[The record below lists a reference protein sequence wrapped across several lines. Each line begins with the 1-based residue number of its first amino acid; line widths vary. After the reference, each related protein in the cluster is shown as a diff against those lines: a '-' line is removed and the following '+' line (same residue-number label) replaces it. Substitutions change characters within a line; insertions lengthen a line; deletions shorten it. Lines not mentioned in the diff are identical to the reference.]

1 MPRTPTTILLLLG
14 PLPVLAQDTT
24 PVAVWPVG
32 LVIGALVL
40 FVAGMA
46 WLVTALARRLL
57 VEARTGG
64 AAAFARLTEL
74 PCGVPDGTIRALI
87 SCFIIIFGFLLIG
100 LQKPLGLASAE
111 ALTGFIGAVISFYF
125 ATRHGEQARQA
136 AIRADTPPPPSEP
149 ANTAA
154 GSNALANARGVLD
167 AAAIAT
173 GLAARLAP
181 GSDLARRAEAATAG
195 ARQALD
201 STVAALH
208 SGDAA
213 AIAGA
218 VGAAHAAVQGALGR
232 DNPATEVIAD
242 ALAGFRSGSAGAAL
256 LGLGGPAGLVA
267 AVGIGA
273 FQAVSRGTEHF
284 ERWKARVLDRP
295 YTTNLFPPGPV
306 DAAVALSALELS
318 PIFAAAFLPPGL
330 PPAERFAT
338 AARLAVAVRQDDAA
352 ALAGMGSFA
361 SWDEFEAGLQQFRG
375 RLLDHALDAVDAAPI
390 DLAPVGLGNVPPVS
404 QQALRDALQALRQD
418 PQIRDLDSLVLLLT
432 GLATSPDLRRAE
444 ALTLLR
450 HQLAAAGPIA
460 DAALRTT
467 ALAQSEPVA

>member
-1 MPRTPTTILLLLG
+1 MRRTPTTILLLLG
-14 PLPVLAQDTT
+14 PLPVLAQDTA
-24 PVAVWPVG
+24 PGAVWPVG
-32 LVIGALVL
+32 LLIGALVL

-46 WLVTALARRLL
+46 WLVAALARRLL
-57 VEARTGG
+57 AEARVAG
-64 AAAFARLTEL
+64 APAFLRLTEL

-125 ATRHGEQARQA
+125 ATRSGEQARHA
-136 AIRADTPPPPSEP
+136 AARAE
-149 ANTAA
+149 TAA
-154 GSNALANARGVLD
+154 GSTALATARGVLD
-167 AAAIAT
+167 AAAVAT

-181 GSDLARRAEAATAG
+181 GSDLARRAEAAAAD
-195 ARQALD
+195 ARQVLD
-201 STVAALH
+201 SAVAALQ
-208 SGDAA
+208 SGDPA

-218 VGAAHAAVQGALGR
+218 AGAAHAAVRDALGR

-242 ALAGFRSGSAGAAL
+242 ALAGFRSGTAGATL
-256 LGLGGPAGLVA
+256 LGFGGPAGLVA
-267 AVGIGA
+267 AIGIGA
-273 FQAVSRGTEHF
+273 FQAISRGTEHF

-306 DAAVALSALELS
+306 DAAVALSALEAS
-318 PIFAAAFLPPGL
+318 PIFAAAFLTPGL

-338 AARLAVAVRQDDAA
+338 AAQLAMAARQDDTV
-352 ALAGMGSFA
+352 ALATSGHFA
-361 SWDEFEAGLQQFRG
+361 SEDEFEAGLQQFRG

-390 DLAPVGLGNVPPVS
+390 DLAPAGLDAVPPIG
-404 QQALRDALQALRQD
+404 QQALRDALHALRQD
-418 PQIRDLDSLVLLLT
+418 PQTRDLDSLVLLLT

-444 ALTLLR
+444 ALALLR

-460 DAALRTT
+460 EAATRTAT
-467 ALAQSEPVA
+467 PAQPEPVA